1 MIDRNIVHEE
11 RLPEVLAANLDRNFE
26 ALVLTYQDRL
36 YAFALRLT
44 CSPQDAEE
52 VAQDAFLRAYR
63 ALAGYEHSQIA
74 TLKLRPWL
82 YQIVLNLVRNRMR
95 GRHLALVSL
104 DASGDGAPAE
114 PADDAGKR
122 PEAAWERAERSDEL
136 AGLVAALPE
145 RYRAAVILRHI
156 EGLGYGEVAVVLN
169 QPVGTVKANVHRGIH
184 LLREAVVQ
192 KMGEE
197 SFTNGR
203 L

>member
-1 MIDRNIVHEE
+1 MIDWNSVHEE

-52 VAQDAFLRAYR
+52 VAQDAFLRAYH
-63 ALAGYEHSQIA
+63 ALAGYDHARIA

-95 GRHLALVSL
+95 GRHLSLVSL

-122 PEAAWERAERSDEL
+122 PDAAWEQAERSDEL
-136 AGLVAALPE
+136 AALVDALPE

-156 EGLGYGEVAVVLN
+156 EGLGYGEVAVVLK

-192 KMGEE
+192 KMEEE
-197 SFTNGR
+197 SFTHGR
-203 L
+203 V

>member
-1 MIDRNIVHEE
+1 MIDWNSVHEE

-44 CSPQDAEE
+44 SSPQDAEE
-52 VAQDAFLRAYR
+52 VAQDAFLRAYH
-63 ALAGYEHSQIA
+63 ALAGYDYARIA

-95 GRHLALVSL
+95 GRHLTLVSL
-104 DASGDGAPAE
+104 DASGDGAPSE

-122 PEAAWERAERSDEL
+122 PDAAWEQAERSDEL
-136 AGLVAALPE
+136 AALVDALPE

-156 EGLGYGEVAVVLN
+156 EGLGYGEVAVVLK

-192 KMGEE
+192 KMEEE
-197 SFTNGR
+197 SFTHGR
-203 L
+203 V